1 MKAKYKFEIEV
12 ENAYEIDDEEVQNVA
27 KKAIEED
34 VPLMD
39 ESIKQN
45 IIEAISDVLGSEALT
60 IKFKNESYEIV

>member
-12 ENAYEIDDEEVQNVA
+12 ENAYEIDDEEVQNIA
-27 KKAIEED
+27 KKAIEEN

-45 IIEAISDVLGSEALT
+45 IIEAIKEVLGSEALT
-60 IKFKNESYEIV
+60 IKFKNESYEII